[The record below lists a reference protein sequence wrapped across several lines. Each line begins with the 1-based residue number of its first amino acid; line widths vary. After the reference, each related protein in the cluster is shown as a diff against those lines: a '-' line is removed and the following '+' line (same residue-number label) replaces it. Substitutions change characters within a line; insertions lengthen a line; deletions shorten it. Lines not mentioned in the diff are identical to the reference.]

1 MIEFQI
7 PNMNCGHCVRNVT
20 EAVKAA
26 DPSALV
32 AVDLPTKKVEVE
44 TDVPREQLAARL
56 AEAGFAPA

>member
-7 PNMNCGHCVRNVT
+7 PNMNCGHCVRSVT

-26 DPSALV
+26 DPSARV
-32 AVDLPTKKVEVE
+32 QVDLPTKKVEVE
-44 TDVPREQLAARL
+44 SDVPREQLAARL